1 MTFEKTDDAIDDAVV
16 SDAVDDDD
24 DDDDDDDIDCDGDGA
39 GRLFLAPPFENNSLS
54 L

>member
-16 SDAVDDDD
+16 IDAVDDDD
-24 DDDDDDDIDCDGDGA
+24 DIDDDGG
-39 GRLFLAPPFENNSLS
+39 GRGGLPLVPPLENNSLS

>member
-1 MTFEKTDDAIDDAVV
+1 MTFEKTDDAIDDSVV

-39 GRLFLAPPFENNSLS
+39 GRLLLAPPFENNSLS